1 MSSAL
6 FGFFLNSDCVRIK
19 YSTTKDCD
27 DAGNEKYH
35 KKFLVIIISQ
45 NQCDKH
51 HARDFHILTQ
61 SIIFFSAEL
70 TDQTDLLGVILL
82 LLRYMA
88 LWSILR
94 CASYCT
100 VLALCYL
107 SRAYCGAQTLKITR
121 TLIFFAGCHLFY
133 QYGCNFKSSVFEK
146 ITYRRK
152 N

>member
-61 SIIFFSAEL
+61 SIIFPAEL
-70 TDQTDLLGVILL
+70 TDQTDLLEVILL
-82 LLRYMA
+82 LLRYMV
-88 LWSILR
+88 LWSILH
-94 CASYCT
+94 CALYCT
-100 VLALCYL
+100 RFALCFQRQTVIHKRLKLRGPYFLCKMPSIL
-107 SRAYCGAQTLKITR
+107 SIWLYFKG
-121 TLIFFAGCHLFY
+121 FF
-133 QYGCNFKSSVFEK
+133 
-146 ITYRRK
+146 
-152 N
+152 

>member
-35 KKFLVIIISQ
+35 KKFLLIIISQ
-45 NQCDKH
+45 NQCDEH

-61 SIIFFSAEL
+61 SIIFPAEL

-88 LWSILR
+88 LWSILH

-121 TLIFFAGCHLFY
+121 TLIFFAGCRVFY

-146 ITYRRK
+146 ITSRRK

>member
-61 SIIFFSAEL
+61 SITFPAEL

-88 LWSILR
+88 LWSIL
-94 CASYCT
+94 
-100 VLALCYL
+100 
-107 SRAYCGAQTLKITR
+107 
-121 TLIFFAGCHLFY
+121 
-133 QYGCNFKSSVFEK
+133 
-146 ITYRRK
+146 
-152 N
+152 

>member
-61 SIIFFSAEL
+61 SIIFPAEL
-70 TDQTDLLGVILL
+70 TDQTDLLGIILL

-88 LWSILR
+88 LWSILH

-107 SRAYCGAQTLKITR
+107 SRTYCGAQTLKTTR

-133 QYGCNFKSSVFEK
+133 QYGCNFKSSFFEK
-146 ITYRRK
+146 ITSRRK